1 MSTTVEDAK
10 KRVKDEIEADAD
22 EQKKANDEAAQTQ
35 IDANNTAAQTRKD
48 NFADQVKTAN
58 KNLTNR
64 ANADKDDTYAKYD
77 EIYDTNAVNQ
87 YISEERVAENM
98 ANLGLTNGG
107 LNATQLT
114 AIETSRGNADN
125 RARLQEQ
132 KAIETIE
139 LELAA
144 NIAQN
149 EQSMLNYNADVDADL
164 EERNA
169 AILAGVQS
177 QNAKVDADANAAINA
192 AWKDIDDAAAKTI
205 QDATDT
211 RAEGIKAATTAVKN
225 LNAGEKNTNNTI
237 SQIKYYAD
245 YYGLSETEIR
255 TMCSTA
261 GIDYNDYKI
270 QNQTQSEIEDYLSSY
285 KVTEY
290 GGAKLIDYLVTKGIL
305 LETDEEY
312 IAKFYTDEIKNKYSI
327 SSQVNVSKKINTLLS
342 EGKISAN
349 AATYMKAMM
358 KHHGMPLYEKVGILT
373 DEAIFDTAEDYN
385 NEHPDV
391 ASDSRTLDYWLAI
404 NGYSGEY
411 ADKFKAYLYD
421 VRNPKN

>member
-10 KRVKDEIEADAD
+10 KRVKDEIEADAAA
-22 EQKKANDEAAQTQ
+22 KKQANDEAAQTQ

-58 KNLTNR
+58 ENLTNR

-98 ANLGLTNGG
+98 ANLGLTNSG

-149 EQSMLNYNADVDADL
+149 EQSMLNYNAEVDADL

-177 QNAKVDADANAAINA
+177 QNAQVDADANAAINA
-192 AWKDIDDAAAKTI
+192 AWKDIDDTATKTI
-205 QDATDT
+205 QDAADT
-211 RAEGIKAATTAVKN
+211 RAEEIKLITDAAKT
-225 LNAGEKNTNNTI
+225 LNIDKSDESGALGLIKRAADQYSLSTN
-237 SQIKYYAD
+237 
-245 YYGLSETEIR
+245 EIA
-255 TMCSTA
+255 TMCGSA
-261 GIDYNDYKI
+261 GI
-270 QNQTQSEIEDYLSSY
+270 SY
-285 KVTEY
+285 DTYAERFLY
-290 GGAKLIDYLVTKGIL
+290 GGDGEVKWAQNHKEIANGLYSKTNSKNYAFIKDIWDSAK
-305 LETDEEY
+305 TDEERKY
-312 IAKFYTDEIKNKYSI
+312 IIDDFVTAKVFT
-327 SSQVNVSKKINTLLS
+327 
-342 EGKISAN
+342 A
-349 AATYMKAMM
+349 
-358 KHHGMPLYEKVGILT
+358 
-373 DEAIFDTAEDYN
+373 DEAEQIWLYLPTIEK
-385 NEHPDV
+385 ETV
-391 ASDSRTLDYWLAI
+391 AANPELTLSMLMDAAKLGRLDDAPLAFLLCMA
-404 NGYSGEY
+404 G
-411 ADKFKAYLYD
+411 L
-421 VRNPKN
+421 